1 MSIRLCQLLFSALI
15 IWACPSNSDQTESDN
30 QLLSDLTF
38 DEDFL
43 DFNDDEFDEKL
54 SSWQDNFVI
63 RVSHQVFGQINS
75 HQVEPIPDL
84 KIPKTASV
92 ENHRT
97 GINVR
102 YQNAIAPGWLVQGS
116 WQGRIYWKEDYEYEA
131 NNNHVEDEY
140 RVNELFVQKSTQG
153 QSFKLGRQIVV
164 WGETVGNSV
173 LDVINHNEFRDFT
186 IIDVEDTRLN
196 QWMLL
201 WDVFDEAASW
211 STFIN
216 LYPEFNPR
224 PVRGGPFDFDLGYE
238 INTVDRGN
246 DPIFE
251 VGSQWRKSY
260 GASDVS
266 IMAAYLYENQL
277 RYEGPTPFSDKANPI
292 KNDYILIGFSA
303 NRAIG
308 KLLLT
313 LDVALKR
320 GVLIDGSS
328 FVGVGSF
335 NTPTDLKKDQVG
347 MSLGFEYGI
356 TNYQTVSLGIQLKK
370 MKDERLGLS
379 EDQILPNQG
388 IYGSWLFRYANRLK
402 NDDLELSATLQGDLK
417 GDAALFAG
425 NAAYKINDNWTAG
438 LQILTI
444 HASGTSELQYF
455 TNDVRLGAALTYS
468 F

>member
-1 MSIRLCQLLFSALI
+1 M
-15 IWACPSNSDQTESDN
+15 
-30 QLLSDLTF
+30 
-38 DEDFL
+38 
-43 DFNDDEFDEKL
+43 
-54 SSWQDNFVI
+54 
-63 RVSHQVFGQINS
+63 
-75 HQVEPIPDL
+75 
-84 KIPKTASV
+84 
-92 ENHRT
+92 
-97 GINVR
+97 
-102 YQNAIAPGWLVQGS
+102 
-116 WQGRIYWKEDYEYEA
+116 
-131 NNNHVEDEY
+131 
-140 RVNELFVQKSTQG
+140 
-153 QSFKLGRQIVV
+153 
-164 WGETVGNSV
+164 
-173 LDVINHNEFRDFT
+173 
-186 IIDVEDTRLN
+186 
-196 QWMLL
+196 
-201 WDVFDEAASW
+201 
-211 STFIN
+211 
-216 LYPEFNPR
+216 
-224 PVRGGPFDFDLGYE
+224 
-238 INTVDRGN
+238 
-246 DPIFE
+246 
-251 VGSQWRKSY
+251 
-260 GASDVS
+260 
-266 IMAAYLYENQL
+266 
-277 RYEGPTPFSDKANPI
+277 
-292 KNDYILIGFSA
+292 
-303 NRAIG
+303 
-308 KLLLT
+308 LLT

-444 HASGTSELQYF
+444 HAGGTSELQYF

>member
-1 MSIRLCQLLFSALI
+1 MTNWFNKLLLFYFF
-15 IWACPSNSDQTESDN
+15 IWPPLTTSEQ
-30 QLLSDLTF
+30 SDLNDQRPPENRF
-38 DEDFL
+38 DGEFL
-43 DFNDDEFDEKL
+43 DLDFDEFDEEP
-54 SSWQDNFVI
+54 SWRDNFVI
-63 RVSHQVFGQINS
+63 RVSHQIFGQVNS
-75 HQVEPIPDL
+75 HQVEPIPDF
-84 KIPKTASV
+84 KIHKSASI

-102 YQNAIAPGWLVQGS
+102 YQNAIAPGWLIQGS

-131 NNNHVEDEY
+131 NNNRIEDEY
-140 RVNELFVQKSTQG
+140 RINEIFVQRSTQG
-153 QSFKLGRQIVV
+153 QSFRLGRQTVV

-201 WDVFDEAASW
+201 WDVFDKESSW

-224 PVRGGPFDFDLGYE
+224 PIRGGPFDFDLGYE
-238 INTVDRGN
+238 INPVDRGN

-251 VGSQWRKSY
+251 IGSQWRRSY
-260 GASDVS
+260 GSSDISV
-266 IMAAYLYENQL
+266 MAAYLYENQL
-277 RYEGPTPFSDKANPI
+277 RYERPIFPSDKANPV

-303 NRAIG
+303 NRAVR

-313 LDVALKR
+313 LDVAMKR
-320 GVLIDGSS
+320 GVLIDGST
-328 FVGVGSF
+328 FVGVGSY
-335 NTPTDLKKDQVG
+335 NTPTNVKKDQVG
-347 MSLGFEYGI
+347 ISLGFEYGI
-356 TNYQTVSLGIQLKK
+356 TNYQTVSLGVQLKK
-370 MKDERLGLS
+370 MKDERAGLS
-379 EDQILPNQG
+379 EEQVLSNQG
-388 IYGSWLFRYANRLK
+388 VYGSWLFRYGNRLK
-402 NDDLELSATLQGDLK
+402 NDDLELSLTLQGDLE
-417 GDAALFAG
+417 GEAALLAG

-444 HASGTSELQYF
+444 HANGNSELQYYK
-455 TNDVRLGAALTYS
+455 NDVRLGAALAYS